1 MMPSNRL
8 KRVEKSIEAMRAD
21 PHTAKSAE
29 IAEALQ
35 YLVDAVRAI
44 ESRLAALESKG
55 QKPAT
60 AQMDLPNRS
69 S

>member
-1 MMPSNRL
+1 MPSSQL
-8 KRVEKSIEAMRAD
+8 KRVERSIEAMRDD
-21 PHTAKSAE
+21 PRASKTAE

-35 YLVDAVRAI
+35 NLVDAVRAL
-44 ESRLAALESKG
+44 ESRLAALEGRG
-55 QKPAT
+55 QKPPT